1 MEIRIIEVLL
11 YTIAGLFIAIF
22 FIISWV
28 DGLNNF
34 TLKIKCEKL
43 YYIIPFYCYQ
53 QVITSII
60 TNHIHTVIRSCGKGI
75 INLPWIAASINE
87 VDIYVGPAIP
97 SLASPSTAR

>member
-34 TLKIKCEKL
+34 TLKIKCEKTLL
-43 YYIIPFYCYQ
+43 YNTFLLLSAGYNFYHY
-53 QVITSII
+53 
-60 TNHIHTVIRSCGKGI
+60 
-75 INLPWIAASINE
+75 
-87 VDIYVGPAIP
+87 
-97 SLASPSTAR
+97 